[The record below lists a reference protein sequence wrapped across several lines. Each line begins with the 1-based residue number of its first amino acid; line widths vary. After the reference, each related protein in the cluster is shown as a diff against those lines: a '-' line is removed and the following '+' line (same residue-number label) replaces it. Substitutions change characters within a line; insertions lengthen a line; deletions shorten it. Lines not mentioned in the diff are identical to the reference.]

1 MDSKESTHVLVQQ
14 IMKQNKSAV
23 IKNVG
28 KMHTGDVTS
37 GTLHMGDMEVG
48 EIIKKATK
56 NDIIIITDTTN
67 LKAGATPQD
76 EQRVKKKIKQYAT
89 MLKMLEQ
96 SDISFIVQGYYYPE
110 YHRAYNGLLLMKG
123 LECHNLRIII
133 SNLPI
138 KNDIDYYNQFTND
151 SAKHLQEIAE
161 YGLFANY
168 ARNEGHLGS
177 VFHAVL
183 RHFNRAPPPYKTI
196 LPEYVGYAG
205 AMAMSDVMNTMPSEL
220 IEDFL
225 MQFDDQVKLVS
236 KTLVPKSQ
244 NSNESGDSS
253 DPESSDEEIEQE
265 ESSED
270 NFQASLDLMAAKKK
284 AQIQA
289 QPKKMPPKKNKKEE
303 TSTESSA
310 ESEEVLIKKKKKKK

>member
-1 MDSKESTHVLVQQ
+1 
-14 IMKQNKSAV
+14 
-23 IKNVG
+23 
-28 KMHTGDVTS
+28 MHTGDVTS

-303 TSTESSA
+303 ASTESSA